1 MVETR
6 ATNGDVYTRI
16 VSPYRRMKIIYAW
29 VFHYVVLSQ
38 NFFIQLRI
46 SVCTSV
52 TIQVVGTTGNG
63 DVMWSWDNL
72 WVGCKKKS
80 HVTSSKLDNI
90 LNLETVKFILPHKV
104 PWYISMNTTGFR
116 VPVRSYS
123 KYIPGHLS
131 SFGFKTRE
139 NFLAISVQINVV
151 DNFNLELVDVSD
163 TINRHD
169 NAITLSL
176 VSWPQSN
183 RLISLIL
190 YILVFVR
197 PLGTII
203 GYL

>member
-1 MVETR
+1 MS
-6 ATNGDVYTRI
+6 
-16 VSPYRRMKIIYAW
+16 VSLCGFVAK
-29 VFHYVVLSQ
+29 L
-38 NFFIQLRI
+38 FIQLRI

-52 TIQVVGTTGNG
+52 TIQKVGTTGNS

-131 SFGFKTRE
+131 SFGLKTRE

-169 NAITLSL
+169 NAWFHDRSPIDWSHWFYTFWYL
-176 VSWPQSN
+176 
-183 RLISLIL
+183 
-190 YILVFVR
+190 
-197 PLGTII
+197 LGHWV
-203 GYL
+203 L